1 MSLPGGYIGPIC
13 LGNKL
18 QQIDSVH
25 LLISSGSPPI
35 AEGVAIP
42 HHLLLP
48 IKVAVPCVHVGV
60 CREKHFKKATQVNDT
75 YGLITD
81 NLNALQLHYSLVC
94 ACVCVYVCVC
104 VCITYSSST
113 NSLLIILPTSP
124 KVECFILHVCDSTVI
139 QFLVLKSIAFLLPVT
154 R

>member
-104 VCITYSSST
+104 VCVYVCVCVCVHNLQLFHKFFADNSSHISK
-113 NSLLIILPTSP
+113 SRMFHPT
-124 KVECFILHVCDSTVI
+124 CM
-139 QFLVLKSIAFLLPVT
+139 
-154 R
+154 